1 MALTRIVIDGFKSIE
16 HCDISLSETNIFL
29 GENGSGKTNL
39 LEAIAYFYSNLTEN
53 ALSND
58 IFDENNRFNN
68 EVRIALVYNLSEFVK
83 ISKSNTDEEFDVF
96 DESPASKT
104 KYSGFY
110 KAIILW
116 LRDLLQS

>member
-16 HCDISLSETNIFL
+16 HCDISLSEMNIFL

-58 IFDENNRFNN
+58 IFDEDDN
-68 EVRIALVYNLSEFVK
+68 E
-83 ISKSNTDEEFDVF
+83 
-96 DESPASKT
+96 
-104 KYSGFY
+104 
-110 KAIILW
+110 
-116 LRDLLQS
+116 